1 MMLKP
6 IGFLQEDFHSE
17 VLDFLF
23 EIVSDMYPTRQMI
36 LYNNFDRY
44 NNKNTYIKKY
54 SNLVNYGLDKFI
66 PDLIDN
72 VCENIIVISY
82 DNILN
87 ISLLKKYMSN
97 FIFIA
102 HSEKHVTIYNMLGLT
117 YFSLTPMLSN
127 VYMTPFIKKAN
138 QYITQNEITISNLES
153 FKQRQI
159 NEDLTFMITVGQ
171 FLLSNKDIDLLDNLL
186 SSKRII
192 LIVYTNFV
200 SKELYELLIR
210 YQNYIYVSKNT
221 PNEQILTDIKALDI
235 KYILFAPPENSDFY
249 KSSWSGTISFAFDND
264 LWLIMPKLIA
274 DKYSFK
280 DDVIGYTNKDDI
292 LLHIQNHKN
301 DMSYKD
307 SLTLRRTSV
316 YERNKIVWN
325 ILYNTDKPGNATSNI
340 KKYKIEHHLQ
350 NEIILYETLFCQIPK
365 LQSKLYNKTII
376 DINLDISL
384 FSIICF
390 IIQPELNK
398 IINIIKDTNNIET
411 YRNFMIYNDLIDRT
425 KIYNDN
431 VLENMELNE
440 IDSNVVALMHMSS
453 DEIKNMKGG
462 TRLIIEKNKPVLLI
476 RNDETD
482 ETKIYTHY
490 LKNLGYE
497 NVIISNYNIYYI
509 KD

>member
-1 MMLKP
+1 
-6 IGFLQEDFHSE
+6 
-17 VLDFLF
+17 
-23 EIVSDMYPTRQMI
+23 MI

-44 NNKNTYIKKY
+44 NNKKTYIKKY
-54 SNLVNYGLDKFI
+54 SNLVNYGLNRFI
-66 PDLIDN
+66 PDIINN
-72 VCENIIVISY
+72 VCEKIIVVSY
-82 DNILN
+82 DNIFN
-87 ISLLKKYMSN
+87 ISLFEKYLDN

-102 HSEKHVTIYNMLGLT
+102 HSEKHIMINNMLGLA

-138 QYITQNEITISNLES
+138 QCITQNGMGVSNLEY
-153 FKQRQI
+153 FKERQI
-159 NEDLTFMITVGQ
+159 NEDLTFMIIVGQ
-171 FLLSNKDIDLLDNLL
+171 FLQSNKDINLLDNLM

-192 LIVYTNFV
+192 LIVYTNYI
-200 SKELYELLIR
+200 SKELYEFINR
-210 YQNYIYVSKNT
+210 YQNYVYVSKDT
-221 PNEQILTDIKALDI
+221 PNDQILTDIQTLSI

-264 LWLIMPKLIA
+264 LCLIMPKLIA

-292 LLHIQNHKN
+292 LSHIQNYKN

-307 SLTLRRTSV
+307 SLDLRRTSV

-340 KKYKIEHHLQ
+340 KKYKIEHHLNLQ
-350 NEIILYETLFCQIPK
+350 NEIVLYETLFCQIPE
-365 LQSKLYNKTII
+365 LRSKLYNKTII

-384 FSIICF
+384 FTTICF
-390 IIQPELNK
+390 TIQPELNK

-411 YRNFMIYNDLIDRT
+411 YRNFMIYNNFIDRI

-453 DEIKNMKGG
+453 NEIKNMKGG

-490 LKNLGYE
+490 LKN
-497 NVIISNYNIYYI
+497 NIFHYLLKMY
-509 KD
+509 